1 MSAIVFAAVLC
12 GAALHAS
19 WNAIVKGGSDTL
31 LSTVLVA
38 ASSSLIALA
47 VVPFLPLPAP
57 ESWPYLVTSAA
68 LQLLYFALVAAA
80 YRATDM
86 SRAYPLMRGLAPTL
100 VAIFGA
106 TFLGQHLS
114 ATGWA
119 GIGLVST
126 GVFAMA
132 FAVSGTGVA
141 TSRRGTAFALT
152 NAAVIA
158 TYTLVDGTGVRLSGA
173 PIAYSMWL
181 FVLAM
186 PILVWAVATRGREL
200 RIYARTNLWRGVVG
214 GLGTLGSYGITLWAM
229 TRAPV
234 AMVAALRETAIIFG
248 LAIAAAVLGER
259 VGPVRVAAAGLIVLG
274 AITLRLA

>member
-19 WNAIVKGGSDTL
+19 WNAIVKGGSDAL

-38 ASSSLIALA
+38 ASASVIAL
-47 VVPFLPLPAP
+47 VVVAFLPLPAR
-57 ESWPYLVTSAA
+57 ESWPYLAVSAA
-68 LQLLYFALVAAA
+68 LQLLYFGLVAAA

-100 VAIFGA
+100 VAVFGA
-106 TFLGQHLS
+106 AVLGQQLS
-114 ATGWA
+114 AAGWA
-119 GIGLVST
+119 GIGLVSI

-132 FAVSGTGVA
+132 FASAGPGARTGRAGTV
-141 TSRRGTAFALT
+141 FALA

-173 PIAYSMWL
+173 PVSYSMWL

-186 PILVWAVATRGREL
+186 PILPWAAATRGGEL
-200 RIYARTNLWRGVVG
+200 VVYARANLWRGIVG

-229 TRAPV
+229 SRAPV
-234 AMVAALRETAIIFG
+234 AMVAALRETSIIFG
-248 LAIAAAVLGER
+248 LAIAGLLLGER
-259 VGPVRVAAAGLIVLG
+259 VGPARVGAATLIVLG